1 MTNVYFVRHA
11 EPDYNVRDDFARLS
25 SYLSDKDIHVVISS
39 PYLRAIDTVKDFAGE
54 VGLDIKIVDDF
65 RERKVGNVWIE
76 DFNSFAKKQWEDF
89 DYFKIGI

>member
-1 MTNVYFVRHA
+1 LTKKGKEDAKLV
-11 EPDYNVRDDFARLS
+11 S

-65 RERKVGNVWIE
+65 RERKWATFG
-76 DFNSFAKKQWEDF
+76 
-89 DYFKIGI
+89 

>member
-1 MTNVYFVRHA
+1 
-11 EPDYNVRDDFARLS
+11 
-25 SYLSDKDIHVVISS
+25 VVISS

-76 DFNSFAKKQWEDF
+76 DFNSFAKKQW
-89 DYFKIGI
+89 KILITSCRTERV